1 MKKYKKQILFLLF
14 LFFIPLLAVGETTT
28 LPNPLPFSDIPSLIN
43 GIVNAIMVLALAIA
57 PIVFMYA
64 GLRYYYAQGNPE
76 EAKKATH
83 IMKWAIAGIV
93 IILIANGITAVI
105 KDAMEVKDAL

>member
-1 MKKYKKQILFLLF
+1 MKKYKKQIILLFF
-14 LFFIPLLAVGETTT
+14 LFFIPLLVLGEGTT
-28 LPNPLPFSDIPSLIN
+28 LPNPLPFGTIPELIN
-43 GIVNAIMVLALAIA
+43 GVVNTIRTLALAIA

-64 GLRYYYAQGNPE
+64 GLRYYYAQGDPE